1 MISEIIGDKHKMKRK
16 HLSLFS
22 GFHRGYTETVC
33 DTHHSVSVGGGPTP
47 GGSLRIS
54 QRFFREVFVSCLFLA
69 DVVKL

>member
-33 DTHHSVSVGGGPTP
+33 KPDFHGETCFSDRPAGAASAHTLH
-47 GGSLRIS
+47 
-54 QRFFREVFVSCLFLA
+54 
-69 DVVKL
+69 